1 MTLTLVV
8 VASSIMS
15 LAQIFTWYFLS
26 MSIELFNPF
35 LTNIP
40 ISYALKTL
48 ENQIFSGVFRGYR
61 SSCPEVFCKKGVF
74 KNFVKLTEKH
84 LCQNFV
90 KLTEKHLC
98 QNFVKLT
105 EKHLCQSLFFDKNA
119 KFLRTPYLI
128 EQLQWLLQWV

>member
-48 ENQIFSGVFRGYR
+48 ENQIFSGVLRGYR

-90 KLTEKHLC
+90 KLTK
-98 QNFVKLT
+98 
-105 EKHLCQSLFFDKNA
+105 KHLCQSLFFDKNA

>member
-98 QNFVKLT
+98 Q
-105 EKHLCQSLFFDKNA
+105 SLFFDKNA